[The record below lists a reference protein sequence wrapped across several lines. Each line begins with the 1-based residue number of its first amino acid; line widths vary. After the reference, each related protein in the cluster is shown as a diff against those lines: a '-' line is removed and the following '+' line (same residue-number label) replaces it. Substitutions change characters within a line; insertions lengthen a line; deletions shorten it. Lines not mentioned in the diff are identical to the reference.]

1 MAQLI
6 RTFRDLIDRGNS
18 VVVIEHN
25 LQLIEAADYVIDL
38 GPEGGDLGGELVAT
52 GTPEE
57 IAANSRS
64 ITGAYLK
71 RAAQVEVA

>member
-1 MAQLI
+1 MILI
-6 RTFRDLIDRGNS
+6 ERGNS

-38 GPEGGDLGGELVAT
+38 GPEGGDGGGEVVAV

-57 IAANSRS
+57 IAANPRSVTGEYLAAMGRMPVSR
-64 ITGAYLK
+64 
-71 RAAQVEVA
+71 